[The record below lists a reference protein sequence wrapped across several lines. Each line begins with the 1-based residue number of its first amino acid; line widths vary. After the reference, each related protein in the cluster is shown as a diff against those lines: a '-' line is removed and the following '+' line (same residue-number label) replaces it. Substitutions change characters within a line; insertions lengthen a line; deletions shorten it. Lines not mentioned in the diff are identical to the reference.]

1 MSTRSGTMFDRILG
15 RAPTLAPSAEE
26 PGPEPRPANPEP
38 NSASDI
44 EANSI
49 ARSAVSETSTF
60 APRATTEQVE
70 EGRLFAPKFDGD
82 GLITCVVTDAWS
94 AQVLM
99 VAHMNQEALAKTI
112 ATGEAWFFSRS
123 RQKLWK
129 KGESSGHTQR
139 VVEMRVDCD
148 QDALWMRVEQIGAG
162 ACHTGRV
169 GCFYRAVPL
178 KQSDF
183 RRLILD
189 FRDGDKVFDP
199 AQVYGENGETPET

>member
-1 MSTRSGTMFDRILG
+1 MGTRSQ
-15 RAPTLAPSAEE
+15 AQ
-26 PGPEPRPANPEP
+26 PEP
-38 NSASDI
+38 NPQSNPA
-44 EANSI
+44 

-70 EGRLFAPKFDGD
+70 EGRLFAPKFDGE

-99 VAHMNQEALAKTI
+99 VAHMNPEALAKTI
-112 ATGEAWFFSRS
+112 MSGEAWFYSRS

-148 QDALWMRVEQIGAG
+148 QDAVWIRVEQEGPG
-162 ACHTGRV
+162 ACHTGRRS
-169 GCFYRAVPL
+169 CFYRAVPL
-178 KQSDF
+178 GKAGAVS
-183 RRLILD
+183 LE
-189 FRDGDKVFDP
+189 FRDGERTFDP
-199 AQVYGENGETPET
+199 GAVYGKTK